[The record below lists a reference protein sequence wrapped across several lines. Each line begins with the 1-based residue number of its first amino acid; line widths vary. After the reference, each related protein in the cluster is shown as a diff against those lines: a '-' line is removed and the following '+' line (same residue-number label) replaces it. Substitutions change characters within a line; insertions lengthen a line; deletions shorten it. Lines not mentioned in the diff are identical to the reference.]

1 MAQINDQRSAQ
12 LLTVSGRVQGVGF
25 RPFISRLAHQLALCG
40 WVKNRAGQVDIFVQG
55 LPSSLIQFEQQLV
68 CSAPPLARPV
78 IVQSSTEKLVS
89 LSTFKILSS
98 EEGTF
103 DEIHV
108 PPDYFTCD
116 DCLSE
121 MRDPGERRFRYPFIN
136 CTQCG
141 PRYTLIKRLPYDR
154 VNTSLAEFP
163 LCEACL
169 AEFDQPNDRRYHA
182 QPLACPNCGPSL
194 SFKQGHQIVAGDNE
208 GALNLTVAALK
219 SGLIVAIKGIGG
231 YHLVCDAGSED
242 AVVRLRSRKHRP
254 DKPFAVMLPW
264 QGCDGADI
272 LHEVAEPNSQEL
284 SLLTDPL
291 RPIVLVDKRAGSTI
305 APAVAPGLNQIGI
318 MLPYSPLHHLLA
330 DDFGGPLIMTS
341 ANISGEPVLTEASDV
356 EQRLGVIADA
366 FLHHNRPIV
375 RPADDSV
382 FRMTAGK
389 LRPVRI
395 GRGFA
400 PFEFTLPSVVDYPVL
415 AVGGQLKNTVA
426 IAFNNRLIMS
436 PHIGDMDSLRSQAV
450 FEQIIADMCRLYG
463 VEIKAIVC
471 DAHPDYRT
479 SRWAA
484 EQGLPL
490 TRVYHHY
497 AHASAVAGEWAV
509 TEPMLVFTWDGA
521 GLGADGSIWGGEG
534 LLGQPGQWQRVCS
547 FRPFRL
553 LGGERAGQQPWRCAL
568 ALLWETGENRNDF
581 SKAHPLLF
589 SAWQKQINS
598 PLTSSVGRLFDTA
611 SALLDVVQE
620 QSYQGQA
627 AMMLESLSTNVDEV
641 PPLRLYKNSGGICL
655 ADWEALI
662 GLLYDNRH
670 SIETRAGQFHASLAE
685 TLLNQAQLFRNEYGV
700 NKVGFSG
707 GVFQNKRLLDQAV
720 SLLVQQDFEVFI
732 PERVPLND
740 AGLSFGQLIEVI
752 AQGNHAI

>member
-1 MAQINDQRSAQ
+1 MTQINDQMSAQ

-25 RPFISRLAHQLALCG
+25 RPFISRLAHQLELSG

-55 LPSSLIQFEQQLV
+55 LPFSLIQFEQQLIS
-68 CSAPPLARPV
+68 SAPPLARPV
-78 IVQSSTEKLVS
+78 IVQSLPERLAN
-89 LSTFKILSS
+89 LSSFTILSS
-98 EEGTF
+98 EEGAF

-116 DCLSE
+116 ECLSE
-121 MRDPGERRFRYPFIN
+121 MRDPTERRYRYPFIN

-154 VNTSLAEFP
+154 INTSFAGFP

-169 AEFDQPNDRRYHA
+169 AEFNDPNDRRYHA
-182 QPLACPNCGPSL
+182 QPLACPRCGPSL
-194 SFKQGHQIVAGDNE
+194 SFKQGQQIMAGDND
-208 GALNLTVAALK
+208 GALNLAVQALK
-219 SGLIVAIKGIGG
+219 SGLIVAVKGIGG
-231 YHLVCDAGSED
+231 YHLVCDAKSEE
-242 AVVRLRSRKHRP
+242 AVVQLRSRKHRP

-264 QGCDGADI
+264 QGRDGAES
-272 LHEVAEPNSQEL
+272 LHEVAEPNAQEL
-284 SLLTDPL
+284 CLLTDPL
-291 RPIVLVDKRAGSTI
+291 RPIVLVDKHPGSTI
-305 APAVAPGLNQIGI
+305 AASVAPGLNQIGI

-341 ANISGEPVLTEASDV
+341 ANISGEPVLTESVDV
-356 EQRLGVIADA
+356 EQRLSTIADA
-366 FLHHNRPIV
+366 FLHHDRPIV

-400 PFEFTLPSVVDYPVL
+400 PFEFTLPYAVDYPML

-436 PHIGDMDSLRSQAV
+436 PHIGDMDSLRSHVV
-450 FEQIIADMCRLYG
+450 FEQVIADMCRLYG
-463 VEIKAIVC
+463 VEIKTIVC

-484 EQGLPL
+484 EQGLSL
-490 TRVYHHY
+490 TRVYHHH

-509 TEPMLVFTWDGA
+509 TKPMLVFTWDGA

-553 LGGERAGQQPWRCAL
+553 VGGERAGHQPWRCAL
-568 ALLWETGENRNDF
+568 ALLWATGENRNNF

-598 PLTSSVGRLFDTA
+598 PLTSSVGRLFDAA

-627 AMMLESLSTNVDEV
+627 AMMLETLSTDDLDM
-641 PPLRLYKNSGGICL
+641 PPLRLYKSSDGICL

-662 GLLYDNRH
+662 DILQDDRH
-670 SIETRAGQFHASLAE
+670 SVQTRAGQFHASLAG
-685 TLLNQAQLFRNEYGV
+685 TLLNQAQLIRNEHGV

-720 SLLVQQDFEVFI
+720 NLLVQHDFEVFI

-740 AGLSFGQLIEVI
+740 AGLSFGQLIEAT
-752 AQGNHAI
+752 AQGNRSF